1 MTLIDADNLWDKFV
15 KWLEFEF
22 KKFLNEEQDPEAV
35 RKVLISINSM
45 LIEKEKILYI
55 CVEKKPFIN
64 WLPDALIITTR
75 RCIQYQRTLFGFNL
89 IEDKWRKIVEV
100 TLEEGLW
107 GSRVQVIS
115 GKKPGQ
121 PGYMH
126 WDCKYL
132 PKKQAQELYAV
143 TREMTY
149 RGRRKQR
156 MRTYQENISKVP
168 HIMINSSGGM
178 SHDIFEGLIP
188 PDKVP
193 AVARGMGFVELSE
206 AIDGRG
212 GRSVVP
218 DIDEDT
224 IRQLDAEIRL
234 GKQKAAA
241 PKAHAQT
248 QAQSDFNTDDL
259 QEIAPPK
266 FALPNRGEDIEKQQT
281 SDQRPIRTDHG
292 ASMYVATPSAKQLN
306 QRQQERI
313 AQIRAEGRDRVA
325 TANGGTTVSQKAEQ
339 AVPPTPA
346 KPKRDPLAELKKL
359 KDQLKAGKITDE
371 EYEKRKADVLSTL

>member
-1 MTLIDADNLWDKFV
+1 MTLVDADNIWEKI
-15 KWLEFEF
+15 KAWINFEF

-35 RKVLISINSM
+35 RKVLIAINPM

-55 CVEKKPFIN
+55 AVEKKPFIN
-64 WLPDALIITTR
+64 WLPDALIVTTR

-100 TLEEGLW
+100 TIEEGLW

-115 GKKPGQ
+115 PKKPGQ

-126 WDCKYL
+126 WDVKYL

-218 DIDEDT
+218 DVDEDT
-224 IRQLDAEIRL
+224 IRQLDEEIRL
-234 GKQKAAA
+234 GKSKTANTATQQQQSLPPATGGNGDGIQEVAPPSFAMGGGEQEQAA
-241 PKAHAQT
+241 PASSRK
-248 QAQSDFNTDDL
+248 
-259 QEIAPPK
+259 
-266 FALPNRGEDIEKQQT
+266 
-281 SDQRPIRTDHG
+281 PIKSHQG
-292 ASMYVATPSAKQLN
+292 ASMYIETPSARQLN
-306 QRQQERI
+306 QKHQERI
-313 AQIRAEGRDRVA
+313 AQIRAEGQARRA
-325 TANGGTTVSQKAEQ
+325 AKAGTPASA
-339 AVPPTPA
+339 APTPA
-346 KPKRDPLAELKKL
+346 TPPPAKRDPLAELKKL
-359 KDQLKAGKITDE
+359 KDQLKAGSITDE
-371 EYEKRKADVLSTL
+371 EYEKRKAEVLSTL